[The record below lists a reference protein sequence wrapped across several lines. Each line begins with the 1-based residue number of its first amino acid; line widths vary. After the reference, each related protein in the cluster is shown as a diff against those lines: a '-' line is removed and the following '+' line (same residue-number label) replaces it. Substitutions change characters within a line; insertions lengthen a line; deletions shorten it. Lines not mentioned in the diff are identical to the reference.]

1 MITLKWSEAHHEFL
15 ARWCGEWCRRSHP
28 GLPPDLLE
36 RIDAAQRH
44 VDDPDGEPW
53 PKGEA

>member
-1 MITLKWSEAHHEFL
+1 MTDLKWSTTHHEFI

-28 GLPPDLLE
+28 GLPPDLIE